1 MKKSYLF
8 TLAGAMLFSSVNLV
22 AGDVEDAYTEARQRI
37 SPIILEMGADQNAR
51 QCGFRAGHKYTFHY
65 STKGY
70 ETDLVTM
77 FGMFD
82 CQEVAEGACGD
93 TWGPSNA
100 DDDDDRLGDG
110 SGWVSKETNSTTE
123 WNYTASNDVTVD
135 AFRHDFNVTYEIP
148 SLRKNGDAWPEWTEE
163 TKGAL
168 VVARWYQYADSVTS
182 GAPSITLMIGTEATR
197 HYGFDLRRIATA
209 ISSNIDPESGADCT
223 TTP

>member
-1 MKKSYLF
+1 MKKSYIF
-8 TLAGAMLFSSVNLV
+8 ALAGGMLLSSVNVV
-22 AGDVEDAYTEARQRI
+22 AGDVEDAYAEARQRI

-51 QCGFRAGHKYTFHY
+51 QCGFRAGHTYRFDY

-70 ETDLVTM
+70 ETNLQTM

-82 CQEVAEGACGD
+82 CQDNNDLSGTCGD
-93 TWGPSNA
+93 AWTGT
-100 DDDDDRLGDG
+100 DRLGDG
-110 SGWVSKETNSTTE
+110 SGWVSKETNSTTT
-123 WNYTASNDVTVD
+123 WDYKASNGTTVD

-148 SLRKNGDAWPEWTEE
+148 ATRLDGSDWPEWNAQ

-168 VVARWYQYADSVTS
+168 VVARWYQYADSVAK

-209 ISSNIDPESGADCT
+209 ISSNIDPTSGADCT